1 MPDDTVAAT
10 TTAEQDRHAL
20 GQRRTNIL
28 WEVTQSLIAIC
39 VVLTVLYVNAR
50 VALTFGA
57 PGTPDVPHDSASSSG
72 LMQLN
77 VVGALVIGF
86 YFGRTNHQ
94 RVGGIGGEVAGAR

>member
-1 MPDDTVAAT
+1 MPDDPVAAT

-28 WEVTQSLIAIC
+28 WEVTQSLIAIS
-39 VVLTVLYVNAR
+39 VVMTVLFVNAK
-50 VALTFGA
+50 VALTL
-57 PGTPDVPHDSASSSG
+57 GTPEIPHDSASSSG

-94 RVGGIGGEVAGAR
+94 RTGGIGGETAGAR